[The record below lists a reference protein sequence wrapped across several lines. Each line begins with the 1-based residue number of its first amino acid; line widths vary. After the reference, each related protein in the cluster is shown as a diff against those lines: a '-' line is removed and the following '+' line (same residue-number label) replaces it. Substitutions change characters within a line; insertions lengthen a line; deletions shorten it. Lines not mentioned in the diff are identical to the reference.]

1 MNVLETI
8 LSFLTTLARIIFPRR
23 KRPVAGDDLCPCP
36 LPEPPILLSL
46 WKGETE
52 VTLAALGAI
61 LSLLSPRPPK
71 PTGSASPAIP

>member
-1 MNVLETI
+1 MNVIETI
-8 LSFLTTLARIIFPRR
+8 LSFLTTLARIIFPGANARL
-23 KRPVAGDDLCPCP
+23 PVTTFVLVLC
-36 LPEPPILLSL
+36 LSLLSLLSL

>member
-23 KRPVAGDDLCPCP
+23 KRPVAGDDLCPVLC
-36 LPEPPILLSL
+36 LSLLSLLSL
-46 WKGETE
+46 WRGETE